1 MPGDKIL
8 EDGRS
13 TDANL
18 GVLYSYTCFSLDH
31 FSFHSPGG
39 ITLMFKDINSST
51 SDSLVFPYLVY
62 KEPFLET
69 LITIGTALGGR
80 AEFFKMV
87 NFNLSLLMNGKN
99 LNSANWVKEKQN
111 QKFFHP

>member
-1 MPGDKIL
+1 MTPLWGSTDFFDQMPGDKIL

-13 TDANL
+13 IDANL

-31 FSFHSPGG
+31 FPFHNPEG
-39 ITLMFKDINSST
+39 ITLMFKGINSST

-69 LITIGTALGGR
+69 LITIGMAWGGGQ
-80 AEFFKMV
+80 
-87 NFNLSLLMNGKN
+87 NF
-99 LNSANWVKEKQN
+99 
-111 QKFFHP
+111 